1 MFNKTFKVAAHVINA
16 AALGAMITVGVNA
29 AQADDTSTDT
39 AIVAPTAEYST
50 TTASYIDAAITAA
63 QMQLETVSDEDR
75 YCLQQNIYFE
85 ARNQSIAGQVAVAW
99 VTLNRVEAQRYR
111 DTICGVVWQNKQF
124 SWTHDGKSDSP
135 GTNVLEQ
142 RAWEDA
148 GLVAD
153 VVLLDWARRRAS
165 PIGQAI
171 MYHADYVNPYWA
183 ASYTRVAQIESHIFY
198 E

>member
-1 MFNKTFKVAAHVINA
+1 MFKKICKVAAHVANIGAVCGMVAVGINA
-16 AALGAMITVGVNA
+16 ANADTVVPVPVPVAVPVDNTANDASYMIAAVVA
-29 AQADDTSTDT
+29 AQA
-39 AIVAPTAEYST
+39 
-50 TTASYIDAAITAA
+50 
-63 QMQLETVSDEDR
+63 QLETVSDEDR

-99 VTLNRVEAQRYR
+99 VTLNRVEAQRFR

-165 PIGQAI
+165 PVGQAI

-183 ASYTRVAQIESHIFY
+183 TSYTQVVQIESHIFY

>member
-1 MFNKTFKVAAHVINA
+1 MFKKTFKVAAHLVNA
-16 AALGAMITVGVNA
+16 VALGAMITVGVNA
-29 AQADDTSTDT
+29 AQADDAAVD
-39 AIVAPTAEYST
+39 AVIVAPAAEYST
-50 TTASYIDAAITAA
+50 TTASYVDAAITAA

-99 VTLNRVEAQRYR
+99 VTLNRVEAQRFR

-183 ASYTRVAQIESHIFY
+183 ASYTQVAQIESHIFY